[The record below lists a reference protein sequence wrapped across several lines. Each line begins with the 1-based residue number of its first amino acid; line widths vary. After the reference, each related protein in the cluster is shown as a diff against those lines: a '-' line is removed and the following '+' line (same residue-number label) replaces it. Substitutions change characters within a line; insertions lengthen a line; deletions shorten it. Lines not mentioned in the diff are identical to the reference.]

1 MKKFIK
7 KYSESNQT
15 YGESAFPAVKVFRGS
30 MDKNTLIS
38 FAIYGTLCFYA
49 NLRVF
54 SGYPSVVSGKNS
66 MKKRE
71 SVCPSNGFCRTSV
84 RTLSFINYSDGAKYK
99 GIRSFSS
106 KSRELKDFRFSRK
119 FCRETTVDVRSEMN
133 SWIEQNSQMAK
144 SMWTLYNDPK
154 TKHHIFD
161 NNNINRIRKLVTDY
175 NYTQSLLVIENLQ
188 TLKTRI
194 IQQNIP
200 HEIER
205 LQCIFLE
212 SFPISILAVYE
223 ISKSSGA
230 NTPGIDGKFFKTLKD
245 KKDEFRQKMLKGTR
259 YQKSGKT
266 FKVKKDLPSRAI
278 VTDEVLKQ
286 LKSELA
292 EETLKFRFKLLQQCN
307 FKTLRKNYKK
317 SNIRRVWI
325 PKKTSGDFRPL
336 GIPTLRDRVLQQI
349 VTWGVQPITESQADS
364 LSFGFRPQRSATQVI
379 AYIYRKLSKSRITRN
394 RSRFKPVKVGKEQFD
409 SFFGKKAKFKNSKV
423 YGNKKGKRNRR
434 YNYDYW
440 IYPEKAFK
448 PAPFKFHSQYYYLN
462 VDIVKCFDQISHQVI
477 FEKVPLANKYLYL
490 IKCWATSL
498 KIGSETKGGKDIK
511 FKPTKGVLQ
520 GSIIGPMIC
529 NIVLDGL
536 QDFIQDNLPARYK
549 RSKEE
554 LEYME
559 YKLRKKPSSSNSHT
573 YLQVFCI
580 RYADDILIL
589 GKCLKSHMKKVQSLL
604 TIFLSQRG
612 LGIKNTSMF
621 QGKRFKPGASLD
633 YLGFSFKYPNLN
645 SASFDKGKYTKL
657 EFNPMSVA
665 GETSSR
671 YSRSGPY
678 FLVKNSSLKKLKNSL
693 KVQLS
698 KKNSY
703 LPVKIM
709 IDKVNTILRGSLN
722 YYNLTATTKKQLL
735 PINNLLHK
743 LFYKYLLRKFSSV
756 PKIYTFIKTNF
767 RDQNRFKDENK
778 VLLKVTDINPLESVA
793 LVFTAPSN
801 ELLTANIYVDQ
812 DIIDRKIESQL
823 ALKRISKLSYGRQ
836 LSRQELIYLLHEYQE
851 GICLH
856 CHKEIDL
863 DNEQIELDHLP
874 SISELKL
881 ITWSNLENKF
891 SDDLNVSKLVRI
903 AHAEVKY
910 RLLHKECNQALG
922 KETKKLADNQIQE
935 LKKGYSF
942 DEIQKFQLFSTEFT
956 TRIKEIRN
964 LNQSQIDQILL
975 QIRSVK

>member
-7 KYSESNQT
+7 KYSKNNQI
-15 YGESAFPAVKVFRGS
+15 YGESVIPAVKVFRGS
-30 MDKNTLIS
+30 MDKNALILL
-38 FAIYGTLCFYA
+38 AIYGTLCFYT
-49 NLRVF
+49 NLRVL
-54 SGYPSVVSGKNS
+54 SGYPSVIFGKYS
-66 MKKRE
+66 REKRK
-71 SVCPSNGFCRTSV
+71 SVCPSNGFCRTSA
-84 RTLSFINYSDGAKYK
+84 RTLSFINCSDGAKYK
-99 GIRSFSS
+99 GKRSFSS
-106 KSRELKDFRFSRK
+106 KSQESKDLRFSRK
-119 FCRETTVDVRSEMN
+119 FCRETTIDVRSEIN
-133 SWIEQNSQMAK
+133 SWIEQNSQINK

-154 TKHHIFD
+154 TKHFIFD
-161 NNNINRIRKLVTDY
+161 NSNINKIRKLLTNY
-175 NYTQSLLVIENLQ
+175 NYIQSLLVIENLQ
-188 TLKTRI
+188 KLKTRI
-194 IQQNIP
+194 VQQNIP

-205 LQCIFLE
+205 LQYIFLE
-212 SFPISILAVYE
+212 SFSISILAVYE

-230 NTPGIDGKFFKTLKD
+230 NTPGIDGKFFKTLKT
-245 KKDEFRQKMLKGTR
+245 KKDEFQQEMLKGTR
-259 YQKSGKT
+259 YQKSSKT
-266 FKVKKDLPSRAI
+266 FKVKKDLPSRAV

-307 FKTLRKNYKK
+307 LKTLRKNYKG

-325 PKKTSGDFRPL
+325 PKKTPGDFRSL

-349 VTWGVQPITESQADS
+349 VTWAIQPISESQADS
-364 LSFGFRPQRSATQVI
+364 LSFGFRPQRSATQAI

-394 RSRFKPVKVGKEQFD
+394 RSRFKPVKVGKERFN
-409 SFFGKKAKFKNSKV
+409 SFSGKKAKFKSSKV
-423 YGNKKGKRNRR
+423 SGNKKGKRNRK

-440 IYPEKAFK
+440 IYPEKASK
-448 PAPFKFHSQYYYLN
+448 PVPFKFHSQYYYLN
-462 VDIVKCFDQISHQVI
+462 VDIVKCFDQISHQTI

-490 IKCWATSL
+490 IKCWATISI
-498 KIGSETKGGKDIK
+498 IGPETKGGKDIK
-511 FKPTKGVLQ
+511 FKPTKGVPQ

-529 NIVLDGL
+529 NIVLDGI

-559 YKLRKKPSSSNSHT
+559 YKLGRKPSSSNSNT

-589 GKCLKSHMKKVQSLL
+589 GKCLDLHIKKIQSLL
-604 TIFLSQRG
+604 ITFLSQRG
-612 LGIKNTSMF
+612 LEIKSASMF
-621 QGKRFKPGASLD
+621 QGKRFKPGTSFD
-633 YLGFSFKYPNLN
+633 YLGFTFKYPDLD

-665 GETSSR
+665 GKISSK

-678 FLVKNSSLKKLKNSL
+678 LLVKSSSLKKLKNSL
-693 KVQLS
+693 RVQLS
-698 KKNSY
+698 KKNGY
-703 LPVKIM
+703 LPVKVM

-722 YYNLTATTKKQLL
+722 YYNFTATTKKQLL
-735 PINNLLHK
+735 SINNLLHK

-756 PKIYTFIKTNF
+756 PKIYSFIKTNF
-767 RDQNRFKDENK
+767 KDQNRFKDENK
-778 VLLKVTDINPLESVA
+778 VLLRVTDINPLESVA
-793 LVFTAPSN
+793 LVFIAPSN
-801 ELLTANIYVDQ
+801 EFLTANIYVDQ

-836 LSRQELIYLLHEYQE
+836 LSKQELIYLLHEYRE

-856 CHKEIDL
+856 CLKEIEL

-891 SDDLNVSKLVRI
+891 SDNLNVSELVRI

-922 KETKKLADNQIQE
+922 KERKKLADNQIRK
-935 LKKGYSF
+935 LKKGYSS
-942 DEIQKFQLFSTEFT
+942 EEVHKFQSFSTEFIT
-956 TRIKEIRN
+956 SIKRIRT
-964 LNQSQIDQILL
+964 LNLL
-975 QIRSVK
+975 QIGFVK